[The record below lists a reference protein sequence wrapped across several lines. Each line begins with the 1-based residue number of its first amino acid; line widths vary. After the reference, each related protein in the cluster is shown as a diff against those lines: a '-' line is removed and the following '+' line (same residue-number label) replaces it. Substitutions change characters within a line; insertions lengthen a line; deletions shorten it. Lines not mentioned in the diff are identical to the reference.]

1 LVVREGLTLH
11 PHQHGGGQEMGR
23 RAGTENVAGIAGFGA
38 AAKTARADLA
48 RAPEIAA
55 LRDKIER
62 RIKAAAPMA
71 QFWGAGVAGRLPNT
85 TCIGMLG
92 MPSETQ
98 VMALDLADVAVSAGA
113 ACSSGKVR
121 PSHVLRAMGASAEAA
136 GCSIRASLGW
146 ANTTAD
152 ADRFVEAWTKL
163 YARVSHRA
171 ARDPAA

>member
-1 LVVREGLTLH
+1 
-11 PHQHGGGQEMGR
+11 
-23 RAGTENVAGIAGFGA
+23 
-38 AAKTARADLA
+38 
-48 RAPEIAA
+48 
-55 LRDKIER
+55 
-62 RIKAAAPMA
+62 
-71 QFWGAGVAGRLPNT
+71 
-85 TCIGMLG
+85 
-92 MPSETQ
+92 
-98 VMALDLADVAVSAGA
+98 MALDLAGVAVSAGA

-152 ADRFVEAWTKL
+152 VDRFVEAWTKL